1 MLPLRIFQN
10 NFIPNA
16 HLLMNRYAKRGIT
29 MQYSPLIKRKKK
41 KECSTDTHNIG
52 QPRNH
57 DAKWKKPDT
66 KGHIVYD
73 FISTKYPENA
83 TLQK

>member
-41 KECSTDTHNIG
+41 KNAVLTH
-52 QPRNH
+52 
-57 DAKWKKPDT
+57 T
-66 KGHIVYD
+66 
-73 FISTKYPENA
+73 T
-83 TLQK
+83 